1 MSTQTHVHSTKAQ
14 STNGTAISAQDNVD
28 VSPEQKRYANIL
40 WFCSWTGICVLV
52 ITFLLYMGGLF
63 NPLVEPSK
71 MPLYWGMNVHQYAQV
86 THAPSGWAWLTLLNH
101 SDYLNL
107 VGLAFLGIVSILG
120 YCSLLIDY
128 LRKKDIPYITMVGME
143 IAVIILA
150 ASGVLHISE

>member
-1 MSTQTHVHSTKAQ
+1 MSSQTQVQSTNAQ
-14 STNGTAISAQDNVD
+14 STVGNAISIQDNVE

-40 WFCSWTGICVLV
+40 WFCSWTGICVMV

-71 MPLYWGMNVHQYAQV
+71 MPLYWGMNVHEYAQV

-107 VGLAFLGIVSILG
+107 VGLAFLGMVSILG
-120 YCSLLIDY
+120 YLSLLIDY
-128 LRKKDIPYITMVGME
+128 LRKKDIPYVTMVSLE
-143 IAVIILA
+143 ILVIVLA
-150 ASGVLHISE
+150 ASGILHISE